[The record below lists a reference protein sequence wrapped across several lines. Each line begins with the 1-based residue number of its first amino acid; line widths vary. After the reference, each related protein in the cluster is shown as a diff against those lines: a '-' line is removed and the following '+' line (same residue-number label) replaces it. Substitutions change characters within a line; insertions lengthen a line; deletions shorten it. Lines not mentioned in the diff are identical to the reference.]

1 MSSIFENLEGQF
13 ALASTIPNSGA
24 VVLLSPVIYTDKY
37 VESERVTNGFD
48 VELGSTTFTTTFH
61 TSEPATSP
69 VTSRATSAVLSTTTG
84 DANIV
89 LL

>member
-24 VVLLSPVIYTDKY
+24 VVLSPVIYADEY

-69 VTSRATSAVLSTTTG
+69 VTFRATSAVLSSTTG
-84 DANIV
+84 DANVV